1 MRHKMRTESMQF
13 NLTHDTIKWENC
25 AIFDVYALFDAEIGA
40 HIVISISDTKT
51 EGGGY
56 KT

>member
-1 MRHKMRTESMQF
+1 MRTESIQF
-13 NLTHDTIKWENC
+13 SSTHDTIKWENC